1 MVIFFH
7 ICGLTVK
14 SFAHWKELMDSIA
27 KQNRTQIQWQEVGVH
42 SRCRSA
48 NKTQP
53 IGTVR
58 PMRFIRSFATIFT
71 QSRKSRFHWQ
81 WSQEAKKSPLKLFPK
96 RITLVYKEDK
106 NKTKSKGIKL
116 NQATE
121 DVSDYLLLQTP
132 LCTKVAI
139 AKTAIW
145 VLSRFKRNAGTITDE
160 KKCPLCPVYIP
171 LQLSLAVICMSYTAN
186 EGWMAENADGTV
198 TFLY

>member
-1 MVIFFH
+1 MLKNNMVIFFH

-27 KQNRTQIQWQEVGVH
+27 TQNRTQIQWQEVGVY

-48 NKTQP
+48 NKAQP
-53 IGTVR
+53 IGTVK

-71 QSRKSRFHWQ
+71 QSRKSRLHWQ
-81 WSQEAKKSPLKLFPK
+81 WSQEAKKSPLKLFAK
-96 RITLVYKEDK
+96 RIILVYKEDK

-132 LCTKVAI
+132 LCT
-139 AKTAIW
+139 
-145 VLSRFKRNAGTITDE
+145 VLGFWCSVCVCADACT
-160 KKCPLCPVYIP
+160 
-171 LQLSLAVICMSYTAN
+171 CMHK
-186 EGWMAENADGTV
+186 
-198 TFLY
+198 